1 MQRCTVAK
9 WLLILALVFVF
20 GYFGIDK
27 FVHPKT
33 WILWLPDW
41 MNNLGGLPLTSWLKL
56 IAVAETLFAILL
68 LIPIRAV
75 QRVGVI
81 LITLH
86 MLGILTQVGWNDIA
100 VRDIGLM
107 VSGIALLALL

>member
-9 WLLILALVFVF
+9 WLLVFSLVFVF

-27 FVHPKT
+27 FVHPQT
-33 WILWLPDW
+33 WVYWMPDW
-41 MNNLGGLPLTSWLKL
+41 MEGMGGLPNLSWLKL
-56 IAVAETLFAILL
+56 IAIAEILFCILL
-68 LIPIRAV
+68 LIPVRSV
-75 QRVGVI
+75 QRIGII

-100 VRDIGLM
+100 VRDIGIM
-107 VSGIALLALL
+107 MSGIALLALL